1 MKMRRILASLLAVAI
16 SSSLLLAG
24 CSKPQDGNSK
34 TSTAPAAAP
43 KVLKVNNS
51 SEPGSLH
58 PGKAQGTHDSWV
70 LEHVMEG
77 LTKKSP
83 EGKIVNGQAE
93 KFDISS
99 DGLTYT
105 FTLRKDIKWSN
116 GDPVVAK
123 DFEIAW
129 KYCLNPATGSEYA
142 YQLYY
147 IKGGQAYNETKEKDA
162 AKLKALEDAVGVK
175 AKDDKTLVVT
185 LEKPTPYFD
194 ELVSF
199 YTYYPVN
206 SKAQESNANWANE
219 ANTYVSNGAFKMAEW
234 KHKESIKIAK
244 NENYYDKDKIKL
256 SEIQFAMIEDENT
269 AWQQYQSGEIDLLYP
284 VPQEVTAKLKK
295 ENNPELTIAPDL
307 STYFYRFNVT
317 KKPFN
322 NVKVRQA
329 FAMAIDRKA
338 IVENVT
344 MGGQK
349 AAFGMTPAGIPMGKD
364 NKDFQGIVGD
374 LFKENVDEA
383 KKLLAEGLKEEGMD
397 KLSFTIL
404 YNTSA
409 AHKKVAEAIQEMWR
423 KNLGVDVKLENVE
436 FQVKIDRE
444 DKLDYVV
451 SRAGWI
457 GDYVDPMTFLDMWE
471 GSSQQNDTGW
481 KNADYD
487 KLINRAKVTQDK
499 EARLK
504 DLVDAEKLLL
514 KEMPIMPIY
523 FYTRPFTSKPYV
535 KGIYKVVNR
544 YPQMHYIDIEG
555 KK

>member
-1 MKMRRILASLLAVAI
+1 MKMRKILASLLAVAI
-16 SSSLLLAG
+16 LSSIVLAG
-24 CSKPQDGNSK
+24 CSKPQDNSK
-34 TSTAPAAAP
+34 ASTASATP

-93 KFDISS
+93 KFDVSA

-105 FTLRKDIKWSN
+105 FTLRNGIKWSN

-123 DFEIAW
+123 DFETAW

-147 IKGGQAYNETKEKDA
+147 LKGGKAYNESKEKDP

-206 SKAQESNANWANE
+206 SKLQESNANWANE
-219 ANTYVSNGAFKMAEW
+219 ASTYVSNGPFKLSEW
-234 KHKESIKIAK
+234 KHKEGIKIVK
-244 NENYYDKDKIKL
+244 NDNYYDKDKIKL
-256 SEIQFAMIEDENT
+256 SEIDFAMIEDENT

-284 VPQEVTAKLKK
+284 LPQEVTAKLKK
-295 ENNPELTIAPDL
+295 ENNPELTVANDL
-307 STYFYRFNVT
+307 STYFYRFNTT

-329 FAMAIDRKA
+329 LAMGIDRKA
-338 IVENVT
+338 IVESVT

-349 AAFGMTPAGIPMGKD
+349 PAYGITPGGIPVGKD
-364 NKDFQGIVGD
+364 NKDFQQMVGD
-374 LFKENVDEA
+374 QFKDNNLDEA

-397 KLSFTIL
+397 KLSFTIV
-404 YNTSA
+404 YNTNA
-409 AHKKVAEAIQEMWR
+409 GHKKVAEAIQEMWR

-444 DKLDYVV
+444 HKLQYDV

-457 GDYVDPMTFLDMWE
+457 GDYIDPMTFLDMWE
-471 GSSQQNDTGW
+471 SSSQQNDTGW
-481 KNADYD
+481 KNAEYD
-487 KLINRAKVTQDK
+487 KLINTAKVTQDK
-499 EARLK
+499 DARTK
-504 DLVDAEKLLL
+504 AMIDAEKLLM

-523 FYTRPFTSKPYV
+523 FYTKPYTTKPYV
-535 KGIYKVVNR
+535 KGVYQVVNR
-544 YPQMHYIDIEG
+544 YPQLQYADIVG